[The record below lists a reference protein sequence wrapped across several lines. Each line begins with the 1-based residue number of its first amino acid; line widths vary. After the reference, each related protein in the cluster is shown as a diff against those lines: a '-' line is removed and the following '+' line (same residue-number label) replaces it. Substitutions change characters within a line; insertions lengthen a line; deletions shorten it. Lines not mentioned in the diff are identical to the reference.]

1 MRIAASCALA
11 IAFVSARVAWPH
23 AATSNTVLFDRE
35 IVAILNDHCVMCHAE
50 RALASPL
57 STYEQ
62 TWLARAAVHREVLA
76 HRMPPWPAVQG
87 IGKFANANALTLRET
102 RFVVSWV
109 EGLGPRNA
117 GEVFLNVQGSAARAE
132 IQARTGFA
140 AWRLGAP
147 DATVE
152 LPAAASGEPVA
163 IGARLRAQRVVI
175 DLGLDS
181 ERRLRAL
188 EYRPADRGALHAA
201 VFMVEQTGQWLAT
214 WTPWYGYREL
224 PEGAAFRLP
233 AGARIVAELHTATES
248 PANAELGELGL
259 YFAKPSAQREST
271 DIVLEASAVAAAG
284 AQRRRLHAEIEVA
297 TELQA
302 LALWPQLPAGAESL
316 EVAVRRPDG
325 RIEVWLYALHI
336 PLDWP
341 TAFVL
346 ATPAELPAGSRLS
359 ITAYATNTLDLAD
372 QRLRLTVS
380 TLSAA
385 ASADANDPSPR

>member
-1 MRIAASCALA
+1 VRIAASCVLA
-11 IAFVSARVAWPH
+11 IAFFSARVAWPH

-50 RALASPL
+50 RALAFPL

-87 IGKFANANALTLRET
+87 FGKFANANALTLRET
-102 RFVVSWV
+102 RFIVSWV

-132 IQARTGFA
+132 IEARSDYR

-147 DATVE
+147 DTTVE
-152 LPAAASGEPVA
+152 LPGTASGEPVA
-163 IGARLRAQRVVI
+163 TGARLRVQRVAI
-175 DLGLDS
+175 DLRLDS

-188 EYRPADRGALHAA
+188 EYRPADRSALHAV
-201 VFMVEQTGQWLAT
+201 VFTVEQTGQWLST

-233 AGARIVAELHTATES
+233 AGARIVAEIHTATES
-248 PANAELGELGL
+248 PSNDGLGELGL
-259 YFAKPSAQREST
+259 HFAQPSARREST
-271 DIVLEASAVAAAG
+271 DVVLEASAVAGAD
-284 AQRRRLHAEIEVA
+284 AQRRRLHAEVEVA

-336 PLDWP
+336 PLEWP

-346 ATPAELPAGSRLS
+346 AKPAELPAGSRLS
-359 ITAYATNTLDLAD
+359 VTAYATSTLDPAE

-380 TLSAA
+380 TVSAA
-385 ASADANDPSPR
+385 ANDANLR